1 MAEEK
6 SRLPDPWGK
15 VALPDEEGIPSSRR
29 VMYASKKAGGRLG
42 GARGRGRQIIRGQDG
57 EAWMWAG

>member
-1 MAEEK
+1 MLVELA
-6 SRLPDPWGK
+6 
-15 VALPDEEGIPSSRR
+15 
-29 VMYASKKAGGRLG
+29 G